1 MLYLSSLRRATR
13 LRRAYCSHPA
23 DAHLDAGI
31 VLLQA
36 VKVVHVRGPGGGS
49 LALQLG
55 QVPSR
60 SKKRESNGAAKT
72 LETQSVMRFFCR
84 SRSSHGYVPPF
95 PVPGARR
102 NGADPRMLCGRK
114 HVWVRRM
121 TGASQ
126 VAGRPCG
133 RGFPF
138 GKMARSR
145 SLADPATR
153 RTCPVGMA
161 VLAEACSAC
170 ACRGAELVLPCLSR
184 CLRT

>member
-23 DAHLDAGI
+23 DSHLDAGI

-36 VKVVHVRGPGGGS
+36 VAWYARTRWRKPGSSTGTSPVEVGE
-49 LALQLG
+49 
-55 QVPSR
+55 
-60 SKKRESNGAAKT
+60 RESNGAAKI
-72 LETQSVMRFFCR
+72 LETQCVMRFFCR